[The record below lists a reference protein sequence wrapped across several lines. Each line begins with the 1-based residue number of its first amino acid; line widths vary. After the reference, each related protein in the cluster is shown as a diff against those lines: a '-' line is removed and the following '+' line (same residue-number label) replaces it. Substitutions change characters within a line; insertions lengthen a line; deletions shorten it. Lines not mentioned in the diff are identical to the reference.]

1 MPDSI
6 SEQDKLLIFS
16 YSKNLCDEA
25 ESTYVES
32 LIENN
37 KNAFDYLQ
45 ETKETN
51 NLHENYINEL
61 FNSQAVKKA
70 RSNLDELINE
80 KPTLRFGF
88 FKNLLSK
95 NFLGY
100 ATAFSFIFV
109 SGFYSNEFL
118 NMSSPYKNNLLS
130 DFDNENILE
139 QQLTVLRTNSQTEEK
154 EIIKKFILNMIKEKK
169 SSGRIKIG
177 SDSSIVFL
185 TSSFKDDA
193 ANGYNCYTGYVRSD
207 DKKDFVLCSAEE
219 DSTLLFVD

>member
-1 MPDSI
+1 MENKITDN
-6 SEQDKLLIFS
+6 DKLLISS
-16 YSKNLCDEA
+16 YLDDLCDET
-25 ESTYVES
+25 EISYVES
-32 LIENN
+32 LIKTNEE
-37 KNAFDYLQ
+37 AFTYLQ
-45 ETKETN
+45 EMKELN
-51 NLHENYINEL
+51 NLAYNYIQESL
-61 FNSQAVKKA
+61 NSKDLKNARLKIDSIIKK
-70 RSNLDELINE
+70 SPNY
-80 KPTLRFGF
+80 GF
-88 FKNLLSK
+88 SVFRYIFSKNLV
-95 NFLGY
+95 GY
-100 ATAFSFIFV
+100 ASAFSFIFV